1 MKRNTV
7 ILWLIAPLML
17 IGVILSVYLQPTIIC
32 AFQGG
37 DSLNEAACVTEVKLN
52 HYGEAPEQAIEW
64 LLADHGEALSAQVM
78 VSLTEWA
85 MKEPESFV
93 DLLSTIREE
102 DVAPFLRLAAEAV
115 HGSVGTER
123 FVALMAKPAAEST
136 RLRQLLDLLT

>member
-17 IGVILSVYLQPTIIC
+17 IGVILSVYLQPTVIC

-37 DSLNEAACVTEVKLN
+37 DSLNEAACVTEVKLS

-64 LLADHGEALSAQVM
+64 LLTDHGEELSAQVM

-85 MKEPESFV
+85 VNDPESFV
-93 DLLSTIREE
+93 DLLSMIREE
-102 DVAPFLRLAAEAV
+102 DIAPFLRRAAEAV
-115 HGSVGTER
+115 DDSVGTKR

-136 RLRQLLDLLT
+136 RLRQLLDLLR